1 MNAIQTLYNATY
13 DFITFLINDPTI
25 DHLDVRF
32 GREVI
37 FDSFELN
44 SNQFNVTP
52 LQRTVEDVIPIAAR
66 RKGSGELVISCVTDD
81 SEKDGFNRSERM

>member
-1 MNAIQTLYNATY
+1 MSAIQTLYNATY
-13 DFITFLINDPTI
+13 DFISFLINDPTF

-44 SNQFNVTP
+44 SSQFNVTP
-52 LQRTVEDVIPIAAR
+52 SQRTVEDIIPAAAR
-66 RKGSGELVISCVTDD
+66 RKGLSVLVIPRVC
-81 SEKDGFNRSERM
+81 ERDGVNHSERL